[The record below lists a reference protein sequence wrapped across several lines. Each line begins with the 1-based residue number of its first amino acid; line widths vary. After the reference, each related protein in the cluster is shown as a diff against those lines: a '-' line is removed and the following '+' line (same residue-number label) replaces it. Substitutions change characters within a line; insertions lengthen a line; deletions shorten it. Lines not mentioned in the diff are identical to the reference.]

1 MGSLTLLELF
11 GKLVGCRLSVSKS
24 SGLAKWFVNR
34 GIVGVILV
42 AFQEVFDV
50 THDQV
55 QFLVIL
61 GRQVIG

>member
-1 MGSLTLLELF
+1 MGSLALLELF

-24 SGLAKWFVNR
+24 PSLAKWFVNR
-34 GIVGVILV
+34 RIVGVILV

-50 THDQV
+50 AHDQV

-61 GRQVIG
+61 ARQVIG